1 MDSFSHC
8 RVNRLRV
15 FIIWV
20 LIAIACAVWSPWN
33 YINFYPLQLLGVE
46 PLPEIGGLVVNS
58 LAGEISVSVDGTPVG
73 KAIENNPLSL
83 PDIEPGERL
92 VTLERNS
99 EIPGAYWEYSQLIK
113 FESGV
118 DAVLSYELG
127 PTEAFSAGHLI
138 YAVRDPNR
146 SANTFLNLTA
156 SPDGAT
162 VEIDG
167 ASIGTVP
174 IIAYSLKLD
183 NQVTV
188 RVSKEGYETQEFKLF
203 PEAQADRLKLQGFDL
218 NVDVNLFLQ
227 PIVVR

>member
-1 MDSFSHC
+1 M
-8 RVNRLRV
+8 
-15 FIIWV
+15 
-20 LIAIACAVWSPWN
+20 IAIACAVWSPWN
-33 YINFYPLQLLGVE
+33 YISFYPLQLLGVE

-58 LAGEISVSVDGTPVG
+58 LAGTIAVSVDGTPVG
-73 KAIENNPLSL
+73 KAVENNPLLL

-92 VTLERNS
+92 VTLVRESN
-99 EIPGAYWEYSQLIK
+99 IPNAYWEYSKLIK

-146 SANTFLNLTA
+146 AANTFLNLTA
-156 SPDGAT
+156 LPGDAT
-162 VEIDG
+162 VEING
-167 ASIGTVP
+167 ISIGTTPV
-174 IIAYSLKLD
+174 IAYTLKLD

-188 RVSKEGYETQEFKLF
+188 KVSKDGYEAQEFKLF
-203 PEAQADRLKLQGFDL
+203 PEEQADRMRLQGFDL

-227 PIVVR
+227 PITVR